1 MQHGN
6 QALSDDYMDLLLH
19 GAHFQTIP
27 IEAAAARRA
36 AELRAKYQ
44 IRTPD
49 ALQVAAALTAGCDA
63 FLTNDAKLQRVT
75 ELRVLTLDQ
84 LEL

>member
-1 MQHGN
+1 
-6 QALSDDYMDLLLH
+6 MDLLIH
-19 GAHFQTIP
+19 GSHFQTSP
-27 IEAAAARRA
+27 IDAAAARCA

-49 ALQVAAALTAGCDA
+49 ALQLASALTASCDA

-75 ELRVLTLDQ
+75 EVRVLVLAL